1 MKSWETS
8 AFTLAVFVFVK
19 RESMLLGPKH
29 FPDYWKPG
37 LCREDEGGFLVKT
50 ASRWGPCHWWGGG
63 WLICALSSCWMDW
76 HLPHKREL
84 DSCLCWLWHWC
95 QTVTQTQGQR
105 WGLITAASLKK
116 LIAKVILK
124 VSPALCVCRCPGC
137 LCPARLLPCPA
148 ACLWAPCC
156 HVFHLIMTS
165 WQLQWSKCNFTFD
178 GRDLFPHVVFWWCL
192 VRDLQGEAG
201 SSAVSWK

>member
-19 RESMLLGPKH
+19 REFMLLCPAR
-29 FPDYWKPG
+29 FPDCWNPG

-50 ASRWGPCHWWGGG
+50 ASRCGPCHWWGGG
-63 WLICALSSCWMDW
+63 WLICDPSGCRRIGISPTKENWALACAGCDAGTIVVPKLRVSAEAS
-76 HLPHKREL
+76 
-84 DSCLCWLWHWC
+84 
-95 QTVTQTQGQR
+95 
-105 WGLITAASLKK
+105 SLKK

-124 VSPALCVCRCPGC
+124 VIAALCVCRCPGC

-148 ACLWAPCC
+148 ACLRAPCC
-156 HVFHLIMTS
+156 RVLHLIMMS

-178 GRDLFPHVVFWWCL
+178 GRGLFTCVVFWWCL
-192 VRDLQGEAG
+192 VRDLQREAG
-201 SSAVSWK
+201 SSAVGWK